1 MKVERREKES
11 GRRGEEKVIAVHG
24 VVYAGGQSHHGDD
37 DGKKGGE
44 RERERNQGD
53 AARATSGRRWR
64 KPGSEERRKMRDGG
78 ER

>member
-44 RERERNQGD
+44 RERERGIRGMPPEPSPAGGGGSQGVK
-53 AARATSGRRWR
+53 RGGR
-64 KPGSEERRKMRDGG
+64 
-78 ER
+78 